1 MDTAIRRQYKEVKMT
16 RKERNIKNIQ
26 KFELEHQRK
35 PFDLHEVFTW
45 VVENKLWGPPPDLVE
60 RKFMEEVSGN
70 LREEYITE
78 ENGDLVRY
86 YHAVTRGRQGSLWG
100 NLDTAP
106 KDHLYEA
113 FMQRRRQSLGD
124 CRQLKTDVDYCN
136 RQRFSDTPIQMS
148 FNFDADLA
156 EEAAVKE
163 VRLERMKAA
172 AA

>member
-1 MDTAIRRQYKEVKMT
+1 MT
-16 RKERNIKNIQ
+16 RKERNLSNIR

-45 VVENKLWGPPPDLVE
+45 AVENKLWAAPPDLLE
-60 RKFMEEVSGN
+60 RKFMEEVSGD
-70 LREEYITE
+70 LREEYITD
-78 ENGDLVRY
+78 ENGEQIRL

-100 NLDTAP
+100 NLHTAP

-136 RQRFSDTPIQMS
+136 RQRFSDTPIQMG

-163 VRLERMKAA
+163 MRLQRMKKAA
-172 AA
+172 A

>member
-1 MDTAIRRQYKEVKMT
+1 MT

-26 KFELEHQRK
+26 QFESEHQRK

-45 VVENKLWGPPPDLVE
+45 AVANRLWAPPLDLAE
-60 RKFMEEVSGN
+60 RKFMEEVSSD
-70 LREEYITE
+70 LREEYITDE
-78 ENGDLVRY
+78 IGDQVRY
-86 YHAVTRGRQGSLWG
+86 YHAVTRGREGSLWG

-136 RQRFSDTPIQMS
+136 RKRFSDTPMQMS

-156 EEAAVKE
+156 EEDAVKQMI
-163 VRLERMKAA
+163 RAKGKAA
-172 AA
+172 